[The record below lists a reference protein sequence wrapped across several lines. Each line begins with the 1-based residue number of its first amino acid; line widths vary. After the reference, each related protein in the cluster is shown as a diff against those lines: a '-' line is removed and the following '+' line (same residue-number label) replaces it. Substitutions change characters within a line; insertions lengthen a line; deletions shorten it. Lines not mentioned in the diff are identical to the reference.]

1 MRRLDWR
8 GSGTEPDG
16 SAQPD
21 RQVPGVLAVLE
32 REQREIIERIAALEA
47 AQESLREG
55 AALLR
60 RSGVRSSSD
69 A

>member
-8 GSGTEPDG
+8 GSETKADG

-21 RQVPGVLAVLE
+21 RQVEGVLAVLE
-32 REQREIIERIAALEA
+32 REHREIIERIAALEA
-47 AQESLREG
+47 AQESLRQR

-60 RSGVRSSSD
+60 RSGVRSLSD